1 LKTNIPWVSDVASVS
16 RLRGHNEAETAVLV
30 DNRFQHQGL
39 GTELHRRL
47 IEAARAEGLSSV
59 ESTIPAENRDT
70 QAIYRKLG
78 FQLKADLKDGS
89 VQAVLKL

>member
-1 LKTNIPWVSDVASVS
+1 MSDVASVS
-16 RLRGHNEAETAVLV
+16 RLRGHNEAEMAVLV

-47 IEAARAEGLSSV
+47 IEAEGLSSV